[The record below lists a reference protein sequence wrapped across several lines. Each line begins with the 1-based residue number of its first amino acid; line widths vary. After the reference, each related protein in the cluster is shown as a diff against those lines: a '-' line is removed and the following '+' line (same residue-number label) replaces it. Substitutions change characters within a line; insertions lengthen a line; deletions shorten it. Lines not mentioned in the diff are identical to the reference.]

1 MELASKRV
9 FLLSS
14 PLSLTEPLCKCVKQM
29 KSSHSVTVENHEIEW
44 SDSAI
49 LQNIPRLGT
58 L

>member
-1 MELASKRV
+1 MELASKSV
-9 FLLSS
+9 SS

-29 KSSHSVTVENHEIEW
+29 KSSHRVTVENHEIEW